1 MRLSFL
7 PPSVAGLGVAL
18 CLSSPAS
25 AAIIPLSPAPPAF
38 TFSATLESGSF
49 TNYYT
54 FTLAASASLAAQD
67 TVQGFGTFTSGVLE
81 LYNGTPTSWTL
92 VGSSVSLTGSPPS
105 GTLKDL
111 VGAGNYYYEVVVSA
125 KGDLVNTLTVSA
137 IPELQTWAMLGIGF
151 AALGFVGFAKGKGER
166 RVFVD

>member
-1 MRLSFL
+1 MRVSFL

-25 AAIIPLSPAPPAF
+25 AAIIPLVPGPPAF
-38 TFSATLESGSF
+38 TFSATIEPGSF

-54 FTLAASASLAAQD
+54 FTLTASASLAAQD
-67 TVQGFGTFTSGVLE
+67 TVQGFGTFTSGVLD
-81 LYNGTPTSWTL
+81 LYKGTPTSGTI
-92 VGSSVSLTGSPPS
+92 VGSTGITGSPPS

-111 VGAGNYYYEVVVSA
+111 VGAGSYYYEVAVSA

-137 IPELQTWAMLGIGF
+137 IPELQTWAMLGLGF
-151 AALGFVGFAKGKGER
+151 AALGFLGFAKGKGER
-166 RVFVD
+166 RVFD